1 MKRVIS
7 ALLVVSSLSFLT
19 GCDSGVAAQ
28 FGDTK
33 ISQSTVQSRISEILA
48 ERRKYDTS
56 QMQLSAGE
64 ALNRSELRFLLI
76 SAVFEKLASENGIVI
91 TQAMKDSR
99 RAEIYSQVGGVEKL
113 PQALLSAQLAPS
125 DFDLYLQSELIS
137 NALIAK
143 AKAAGVAD
151 SDTGLALQKLVS
163 QITQKVGVRINPQ
176 YGTWDPTSADLVAYD
191 PAGSAV
197 KTLNS

>member
-7 ALLVVSSLSFLT
+7 ALLLVSSLSFLT

-56 QMQLSAGE
+56 QMQLSTGE

-176 YGTWDPTSADLVAYD
+176 YGTWDPTNADLVAYD

>member
-1 MKRVIS
+1 M
-7 ALLVVSSLSFLT
+7 
-19 GCDSGVAAQ
+19 AAQ

-56 QMQLSAGE
+56 QMQLSTGE

-176 YGTWDPTSADLVAYD
+176 YGTWDPTNADLVAYD

>member
-7 ALLVVSSLSFLT
+7 ALLVFSSLSFLT

-56 QMQLSAGE
+56 QMQLSTGE

-197 KTLNS
+197 KASNS

>member
-7 ALLVVSSLSFLT
+7 ALLVIGSLAFLT

-33 ISQSTVQSRISEILA
+33 ISQSTIQSRISEILS

-56 QMQLSAGE
+56 QMQLSSGE
-64 ALNRSELRFLLI
+64 ALNRSELRFHLI
-76 SAVFEKLASENGIVI
+76 SAVFEKLASENGIAI

-99 RAEIYSQVGGVEKL
+99 RTEIYSQVGGIEKL
-113 PQALLSAQLAPS
+113 PQALISAQLAPS

-137 NALIAK
+137 NSLIAK
-143 AKAAGVAD
+143 LKASGVAD
-151 SDTGLALQKLVS
+151 ADTGLALQKLVAG
-163 QITQKVGVRINPQ
+163 ITQKYVVKINPQ
-176 YGTWDPTSADLVAYD
+176 YGTWDPNNADLVSYD
-191 PAGSAV
+191 PAGTAV